1 MTWTGRNGPPAGWGK
16 APFVLHCTMETD
28 MSAQKMTNLVDRV
41 AMTLVNAALLAA
53 LPISAVLFVTSSL

>member
-1 MTWTGRNGPPAGWGK
+1 
-16 APFVLHCTMETD
+16 METD

>member
-1 MTWTGRNGPPAGWGK
+1 MTWTGRNGPPAGRGE